1 MENDIY
7 NKFYFGEMPPQL
19 DEPIFD
25 LDIASLGAFKND
37 AANTALLQNDNVYR
51 PNYYSRLQSEQV
63 GFKKLAY

>member
-1 MENDIY
+1 MA
-7 NKFYFGEMPPQL
+7 PQL